1 MVRKREAGTSR
12 YTQTLVFPPLLNC
25 PRSMKIRLLLFLL
38 LLPLLATAQTITI
51 DRVNP
56 TNWWVGMKNPNVQL
70 LVHGPGAGTL
80 AYTVNYPGV
89 KLVKSSTVENPNYA
103 FLNLTIAPTA
113 RPGKVQL
120 VGKKGPQ
127 TLSQSWELKA
137 RDNTPKGQGVT
148 AADFIYL
155 AMPDRFANGDPSNDK
170 FADLRDPNMDRTN
183 PFFRHGGDLA
193 GAAQRLPYL
202 KDLGVTAVWFT
213 PVLENNQPLTNEGGT
228 MRASYHGYGFTDQY
242 TIDKRFG
249 GNAAYKTYVQQA
261 HAAGL
266 KVVQDAVYNHVGNT
280 HWILQDLPMKSWLHQ
295 WPTYTNTTYK
305 YQPITDP
312 HAAQSD
318 KRVTLDGWFVPFLP
332 DLNQQ
337 NPYVANYLIE
347 NAIWCVENFGIDA
360 WRIDTYMYNDQPFMN
375 RCNAA
380 LLAEYPRI
388 HIFGE
393 SSVTNVVDQAYYTR
407 NKIDFPFK
415 SNQPGGLDFVL
426 ESALLAGL
434 KEVGTPAATG
444 WDGGPQHVYQ
454 ALAQDAV
461 YQDPTK
467 LVTFLDNHDHNR
479 FLSEIGDDL
488 DKYKMGLTWLLT
500 TRGIPCMYYGTEILM
515 KNFKDPT
522 DAEVRRDFPG
532 GWPGD
537 KEDKFTAAGRTARE
551 NEAFDFVKKLATYRR
566 DHKVLHDGKLMQ
578 YLPENGLYVY
588 FRYDATGTVM
598 IASNTTDKAATL
610 PTARFAERAAGFTK
624 ARNVLTGESLGSLAT
639 LQLPAKT
646 AMVLELLK

>member
-1 MVRKREAGTSR
+1 
-12 YTQTLVFPPLLNC
+12 
-25 PRSMKIRLLLFLL
+25 MKKHY
-38 LLPLLATAQTITI
+38 LPLLALLFPLLANAQTVSI

-56 TNWWVGMKNPNVQL
+56 TNWWVGMKNPSVQV
-70 LVHGPGAGTL
+70 LVHGPAAGTL

-89 KLVKSSTVENPNYA
+89 KLVKTNTVENPNYA
-103 FLNLTIAPTA
+103 FLDLIIGPTA
-113 RPGKVQL
+113 KPGRVQL
-120 VGKKGPQ
+120 IGKKGGQ
-127 TLSQSWELKA
+127 TVTQTWELRA
-137 RDNTPKGQGVT
+137 RDNSPKAQGVT
-148 AADFIYL
+148 AADFIYV
-155 AMPDRFANGDPSNDK
+155 AMLDRFANGDPGNDK
-170 FADLRDPNMDRTN
+170 FADMRDTNLDRAN

-193 GAAQRLPYL
+193 GVTQHLPYL
-202 KDLGVTAVWFT
+202 KELGVTAVWLT
-213 PVLENNQPLTNEGGT
+213 PVTENDQPLTNEAGT
-228 MRASYHGYGFTDQY
+228 MRASYHGFGFTDQY
-242 TIDKRFG
+242 KIDRRFG
-249 GNAAYKTYVQQA
+249 GNAGYKSYIEQA

-295 WPTYTNTTYK
+295 WSTYTNTSYK
-305 YQPITDP
+305 YQPVTDP

-318 KRVTLDGWFVPFLP
+318 RRVTLDGWFVPFLP

-347 NAIWCVENFGIDA
+347 NAIWNVENFGIDA
-360 WRIDTYMYNDQPFMN
+360 YRIDTYLYNDQPFMN

-380 LLAEYPRI
+380 LLAEYPRL

-393 SSVTNVVDQAYYTR
+393 SAVSNVVDQAYYTR

-426 ESALLAGL
+426 EGAMLGAL
-434 KEVGTPAATG
+434 KEVGTPATTG
-444 WDGGPQHVYQ
+444 FDGGPHRFYQ
-454 ALAQDAV
+454 ALAQDVV

-467 LVTFLDNHDHNR
+467 LVTFLDNFDHDR
-479 FLSEIGDDL
+479 YLSVIGDDF
-488 DKYKMGLTWLLT
+488 DRYKMGLTWLLT
-500 TRGIPCMYYGTEILM
+500 TRGIPSMYYGTEILM

-522 DAEVRRDFPG
+522 DAEVRKDFPG
-532 GWPGD
+532 GWAGD
-537 KEDKFTAAGRTARE
+537 KENKFTAAGRSTKE

-588 FRYDATGTVM
+588 FRYDAVGTVM
-598 IASNTTDKAATL
+598 VASNTTDKATSL
-610 PTARFAERAAGFTK
+610 PTARFAERMTGFTK
-624 ARNVLTGESLGSLAT
+624 ARNVLTGESLGSIAT

-646 AMVLELLK
+646 AVVLELAK

>member
-1 MVRKREAGTSR
+1 
-12 YTQTLVFPPLLNC
+12 
-25 PRSMKIRLLLFLL
+25 MKIRLLLFLL

-295 WPTYTNTTYK
+295 WPTYTQTSYK
-305 YQPITDP
+305 QQPITDP
-312 HAAQSD
+312 HAAQID

-588 FRYDATGTVM
+588 FRYDASGTVM
-598 IASNTTDKAATL
+598 VASNTTDKATTL
-610 PTARFAERAAGFTK
+610 PTARFAERVAGFTK

>member
-1 MVRKREAGTSR
+1 MRKR
-12 YTQTLVFPPLLNC
+12 YLL
-25 PRSMKIRLLLFLL
+25 PFLAL
-38 LLPLLATAQTITI
+38 LLPTLAQAQAVSIE
-51 DRVNP
+51 RVNP

-70 LVHGPGAGTL
+70 LIHGPGAGTL
-80 AYTVNYPGV
+80 AYSINYPGV
-89 KLVKSSTVENPNYA
+89 KLVKTSAVENPNYA
-103 FLNLTIAPTA
+103 FLDLTIAPTA
-113 RPGKVQL
+113 KAGRVSII
-120 VGKKGPQ
+120 GKKGSQ
-127 TLSQSWELKA
+127 TVTQAWELRA
-137 RDNTPKGQGVT
+137 RDHAPKGQGVT

-155 AMPDRFANGDPSNDK
+155 AMPDRFANGDPGNDK
-170 FADLRDPNMDRTN
+170 FADLRDPNLDRTN

-193 GAAQRLPYL
+193 GAAQHLSYL

-213 PVLENNQPLTNEGGT
+213 PLIENNQPLTNEGGT

-249 GNAAYKTYVQQA
+249 GNAAYKSFVQQA

-295 WPTYTNTTYK
+295 WPTYTNTSYR

-312 HAAQSD
+312 HAAQTD
-318 KRVTLDGWFVPFLP
+318 RKITLDGWFVPFLP
-332 DLNQQ
+332 DLNQS

-347 NAIWCVENFGIDA
+347 HAIWSVENFGVDA

-393 SSVTNVVDQAYYTR
+393 SMVNNVVDQSHYTR
-407 NKIDFPFK
+407 NNIAFPFK
-415 SNQPGGLDFVL
+415 SNQPGTIDFVL
-426 ESALLAGL
+426 EYAMLDALKQG
-434 KEVGTPAATG
+434 VSY
-444 WDGGPQHVYQ
+444 DGGVQKFYQ

-467 LVTFLDNHDHNR
+467 LVTLLDNHDQNR

-500 TRGIPCMYYGTEILM
+500 TRGIPSLYYGTEILM

-522 DAEVRRDFPG
+522 DAEVRKDFPG

-537 KEDKFTAAGRTARE
+537 KEDKFTAAGRSARE

-566 DHKVLHDGKLMQ
+566 DHPVLHTGKLMQ

-588 FRYDATGTVM
+588 FRYDATSTVM
-598 IASNTTDKAATL
+598 VASNTSDKPITL
-610 PTARFAERAAGFTK
+610 PTTRFSERMAGFTK
-624 ARNVLTGESLGSLAT
+624 ARNVLTGESLGSISTLA
-639 LQLPAKT
+639 LPAKT
-646 AMVLELLK
+646 AVVLELLK

>member
-1 MVRKREAGTSR
+1 MNSR
-12 YTQTLVFPPLLNC
+12 
-25 PRSMKIRLLLFLL
+25 L
-38 LLPLLATAQTITI
+38 LLPLLALLPYLSEAQTAAI
-51 DRVNP
+51 DRINP
-56 TNWWVGMKNPNVQL
+56 TNWWVGMKNPSVQV

-80 AYTVNYPGV
+80 AYSINYPGV
-89 KLVKSSTVENPNYA
+89 KLVKTNTVENSNYA
-103 FLNLTIAPTA
+103 FLDLIISPTA
-113 RPGKVQL
+113 KPGRL
-120 VGKKGPQ
+120 RITGRKGGQ
-127 TLSQSWELKA
+127 TMTQTWEIRA
-137 RDNTPKGQGVT
+137 RDKSPKGQGVT
-148 AADFIYL
+148 DADFIYE
-155 AMPDRFANGDPSNDK
+155 AMIDRFANGDPSNDR
-170 FADLRDPNMDRTN
+170 FSDMRDTNLDRAN

-193 GAAQRLPYL
+193 GVAQHFPYI
-202 KDLGVTAVWFT
+202 KELGATAVWLT
-213 PVLENNQPLTNEGGT
+213 PVTENDQPLTNEGGT
-228 MRASYHGYGFTDQY
+228 MRASYHGFGFTDQY
-242 TIDKRFG
+242 NVDRRFG
-249 GNAAYKTYVQQA
+249 GNAGYKTYVQQA

-347 NAIWCVENFGIDA
+347 NALWNVESFGIDA
-360 WRIDTYMYNDQPFMN
+360 YRIDTYMYNDQPFMN

-380 LLAEYPRI
+380 LLAEYPHL

-393 SSVTNVVDQAYYTR
+393 SSVNNVIDQAYYTR

-444 WDGGPQHVYQ
+444 WNGGAQHPYQ
-454 ALAQDAV
+454 ALAQDVV
-461 YQDPTK
+461 YENPNK
-467 LVTFLDNHDHNR
+467 LVIFLDNFDHNR

-500 TRGIPCMYYGTEILM
+500 TRGIPSLYYGTEILM

-522 DAEVRRDFPG
+522 DAEVRKDFPG

-537 KEDKFTAAGRTARE
+537 KENKFTAAGRTARE

-566 DHKVLHDGKLMQ
+566 DHPALHSGKLMQ
-578 YLPENGLYVY
+578 YLPQDGLYVY

-598 IASNTTDKAATL
+598 VASNTTDKPASL
-610 PTARFAERAAGFTK
+610 PTVRFAERMAGFTK
-624 ARNVLTGESLGSLAT
+624 ARNILTGESLGSLAK

-646 AMVLELLK
+646 AVVLELGK

>member
-1 MVRKREAGTSR
+1 MFKH
-12 YTQTLVFPPLLNC
+12 LKN
-25 PRSMKIRLLLFLL
+25 RLLLPFIAL
-38 LLPLLATAQTITI
+38 LLPLAATAQTAAI

-56 TNWWVGMKNPNVQL
+56 TNWWVGMKSPNVQL

-103 FLNLTIAPTA
+103 FLDLSISPTA
-113 RPGKVQL
+113 KPGRVQL
-120 VGKKGPQ
+120 VGKKGGQ
-127 TLSQSWELKA
+127 TVTQSWEIKA
-137 RDNTPKGQGVT
+137 RDNAPKGQGVT

-170 FADLRDPNMDRTN
+170 FADMRDPNMDRANT
-183 PFFRHGGDLA
+183 FFRHGGDLA
-193 GAAQRLPYL
+193 GAAQRIPYL
-202 KDLGVTAVWFT
+202 KDLGVTAIWFT
-213 PVLENNQPLTNEGGT
+213 PLTENNQPLTNEGGT

-242 TIDKRFG
+242 NIDKRFG
-249 GNAAYKTYVQQA
+249 GNAGYKSYVQQA

-305 YQPITDP
+305 YQPVTDP

-318 KRVTLDGWFVPFLP
+318 RKNTLDGWFVPFLP

-380 LLAEYPRI
+380 LLAEYPRL

-393 SSVTNVVDQAYYTR
+393 SMVNNVVDQSYYTR
-407 NKIDFPFK
+407 NTIGFPFK
-415 SNQPGGLDFVL
+415 SNQPGTIDFVL
-426 ESALLAGL
+426 EYAMLAGL
-434 KEVGTPAATG
+434 KEVGSPNAAG
-444 WDGGPQHVYQ
+444 WDNGAQHVYQ

-467 LVTFLDNHDHNR
+467 LVTLLDNHDQNR
-479 FLSEIGDDL
+479 FLSEVGDDL

-500 TRGIPCMYYGTEILM
+500 TRGIPSMYYGTEILM

-522 DAEVRRDFPG
+522 DAEVRKDFPG
-532 GWPGD
+532 GWAGD
-537 KEDKFTAAGRTARE
+537 KEDKFTAAGRSARE

-566 DHKVLHDGKLMQ
+566 DHKVLHTGKLMQ
-578 YLPENGLYVY
+578 YLPQDGLYVY
-588 FRYDATGTVM
+588 FRYDATGTVLV
-598 IASNTTDKAATL
+598 ASNTTDKPASL
-610 PTARFAERAAGFTK
+610 PTARFSERMAGFSK
-624 ARNVLTGESLGSLAT
+624 ARNVLTGESLSSVAT

-646 AMVLELLK
+646 AVVLELGK

>member
-1 MVRKREAGTSR
+1 MKKR
-12 YTQTLVFPPLLNC
+12 Y
-25 PRSMKIRLLLFLL
+25 
-38 LLPLLATAQTITI
+38 LPLLALLLPSLADAQTASI

-80 AYTVNYPGV
+80 TYTINYPGV
-89 KLVKSSTVENPNYA
+89 KLVKASTVENPNYA
-103 FLNLTIAPTA
+103 FLDLTISNTA
-113 RPGKVQL
+113 KPGRVQL
-120 VGKKGPQ
+120 VGKKGGQ
-127 TLSQSWELKA
+127 TVTQTWELRA
-137 RDNTPKGQGVT
+137 RDNSPKAQGVT
-148 AADFIYL
+148 AADFIYV
-155 AMPDRFANGDPSNDK
+155 AMLDRFANGDPSNDK
-170 FADLRDPNMDRTN
+170 FADMRDPNLDRAN

-193 GAAQRLPYL
+193 GVTQHLPYL
-202 KDLGVTAVWFT
+202 KELGVTAVWLT
-213 PVLENNQPLTNEGGT
+213 PVTENDQPLTNEGGT
-228 MRASYHGYGFTDQY
+228 MRASYHGFGFTDQY
-242 TIDKRFG
+242 RIDRRFG
-249 GNAAYKTYVQQA
+249 GNAGYQSYVRQA
-261 HAAGL
+261 HAAGM

-295 WPTYTNTTYK
+295 WATYTNTSYK
-305 YQPITDP
+305 YQPVTDP
-312 HAAQSD
+312 HAAPSD
-318 KRVTLDGWFVPFLP
+318 RRVTLDGWFVPFLP

-347 NAIWCVENFGIDA
+347 NAIWNVENFGIDA
-360 WRIDTYMYNDQPFMN
+360 YRIDTYLYNDQPFMN

-380 LLAEYPRI
+380 LLAEYPRL

-393 SSVTNVVDQAYYTR
+393 SAVANVVDQAYYTR

-426 ESALLAGL
+426 EGAMLGAL
-434 KEVGTPAATG
+434 KEVGTPATTG
-444 WDGGPQHVYQ
+444 FDGGPHRFYQ
-454 ALAQDAV
+454 TLAQDVV

-467 LVTFLDNHDHNR
+467 LVTFLDNFDHDR
-479 FLSEIGDDL
+479 YLSVIGDDF
-488 DKYKMGLTWLLT
+488 DRYKMGLTWLLT
-500 TRGIPCMYYGTEILM
+500 TRGIPSMYYGTEILM

-522 DAEVRRDFPG
+522 DAEVRKDFPG
-532 GWPGD
+532 GWAGD
-537 KEDKFTAAGRTARE
+537 KENKFTAAGRTAKE

-598 IASNTTDKAATL
+598 VASNTTDKAASL
-610 PTARFAERAAGFTK
+610 PTARFAERMSGFTK
-624 ARNVLTGESLGSLAT
+624 AKNVMTGESLSDVAT

-646 AMVLELLK
+646 AVVLELLK

>member
-1 MVRKREAGTSR
+1 MKKSC
-12 YTQTLVFPPLLNC
+12 FLL
-25 PRSMKIRLLLFLL
+25 LL
-38 LLPLLATAQTITI
+38 LLPLLAGAQSVSI

-70 LVHGPGAGTL
+70 LVHGLGAGTL
-80 AYTVNYPGV
+80 TYTVNYPGV
-89 KLVKSSTVENPNYA
+89 KLLKTNAVENPNYA
-103 FLNLTIAPTA
+103 FLDLTISPTA
-113 RPGKVQL
+113 KPGTVRL

-127 TLSQSWELKA
+127 TVTQTWELRA
-137 RDNTPKGQGVT
+137 RDKSPKAQGVT

-170 FADLRDPNMDRTN
+170 FADLRDPNLDRAN

-202 KDLGVTAVWFT
+202 KDLGVTAIWFT
-213 PVLENNQPLTNEGGT
+213 PLIENNQPLTNEGGT

-242 TIDKRFG
+242 NIDKRFG
-249 GNAAYKTYVQQA
+249 GNAAYVDYVKKA

-295 WPTYTNTTYK
+295 WPTYTNTTYR

-318 KRVTLDGWFVPFLP
+318 RKNTLDGWFVPFLP
-332 DLNQQ
+332 DLNQG

-347 NAIWCVENFGIDA
+347 NAIWQVEYFGVDA
-360 WRIDTYMYNDQPFMN
+360 YRIDTYMYNDQPFMN

-380 LLAEYPRI
+380 LLAEYPRL

-393 SSVTNVVDQAYYTR
+393 SMVNNVVDQAHYTR
-407 NKIDFPFK
+407 NNINFPFK
-415 SNQPGGLDFVL
+415 SNQPGTIDFVL
-426 ESALLAGL
+426 EYAMLAGL
-434 KEVGTPAATG
+434 KEVGTPGVTG
-444 WDGGPQHVYQ
+444 WDNGPQHFYQ
-454 ALAQDAV
+454 ALAQDGV

-467 LVTFLDNHDHNR
+467 LVTLLDNHDQNR
-479 FLSEIGDDL
+479 FLSEVGDDL

-500 TRGIPCMYYGTEILM
+500 TRGIPSLYYGTEILM

-522 DAEVRRDFPG
+522 DAEVRKDFPG

-537 KEDKFTAAGRTARE
+537 KEDKFTAAGRSARE

-566 DHKVLHDGKLMQ
+566 DHPVLHSGKLMQ

-588 FRYDATGTVM
+588 FRYDATGTVLV
-598 IASNTTDKAATL
+598 ATNPTDKPTAL
-610 PTARFAERAAGFTK
+610 PTGRFSERMAGFTK
-624 ARNVLTGESLGSLAT
+624 AKNVLTGESLSSLAT

-646 AMVLELLK
+646 AVVLELGK

>member
-1 MVRKREAGTSR
+1 
-12 YTQTLVFPPLLNC
+12 
-25 PRSMKIRLLLFLL
+25 MKNRCLLLLSL
-38 LLPLLATAQTITI
+38 LLPLLASAQAVSI

-89 KLVKSSTVENPNYA
+89 KLVKTSTVENPNYA
-103 FLNLTIAPTA
+103 FLDLTLAATA
-113 RPGKVQL
+113 KPGRVQL
-120 VGKKGPQ
+120 VGKKGSQ
-127 TLSQSWELKA
+127 TVTQNWELKA
-137 RDNTPKGQGVT
+137 RDNSPKAQGVT

-170 FADLRDPNMDRTN
+170 FADLRDPNHDRAN

-202 KDLGVTAVWFT
+202 KELGVTAVWFT
-213 PVLENNQPLTNEGGT
+213 PLIENNQPLTNEGGT

-242 TIDKRFG
+242 NIDKRFG
-249 GNAAYKTYVQQA
+249 GNAAYKSFVQQA

-295 WPTYTNTTYK
+295 WPTYTNTSYR

-312 HAAQSD
+312 HAAQTD
-318 KRVTLDGWFVPFLP
+318 RKITLDGWFVPFLP
-332 DLNQQ
+332 DLNQG
-337 NPYVANYLIE
+337 NAYVANYLIE
-347 NAIWCVENFGIDA
+347 NAIWAVENFGIDA

-393 SSVTNVVDQAYYTR
+393 SSVNNVVDQSYYVR
-407 NKIDFPFK
+407 SNIAFPFK

-426 ESALLAGL
+426 EYAMLDALKQG
-434 KEVGTPAATG
+434 VSY
-444 WDGGPQHVYQ
+444 DGGVHRMYQ
-454 ALAQDAV
+454 TLAQDAV
-461 YQDPTK
+461 YQDPNK

-488 DKYKMGLTWLLT
+488 AKYKMGLTWLLT
-500 TRGIPCMYYGTEILM
+500 TRGIPSLYYGTEILM

-532 GWPGD
+532 GWAGD
-537 KEDKFTAAGRTARE
+537 KEDKFTAAGRSARE
-551 NEAFDFVKKLATYRR
+551 NEAFDFVKKLANYRR
-566 DHKVLHDGKLMQ
+566 DHKVLHTGKLMQ

-588 FRYDATGTVM
+588 FRYDTTGTVM
-598 IASNTTDKAATL
+598 VASNTSDKPATL
-610 PTARFAERAAGFTK
+610 LTARFAERMSGFGK
-624 ARNVLTGESLGSLAT
+624 ARNVITDETLNGISSLA
-639 LQLPAKT
+639 LPAKT
-646 AMVLELLK
+646 AVILELLK

>member
-1 MVRKREAGTSR
+1 MKKSC
-12 YTQTLVFPPLLNC
+12 FLL
-25 PRSMKIRLLLFLL
+25 LL
-38 LLPLLATAQTITI
+38 LLPLLASAQAVSI

-89 KLVKSSTVENPNYA
+89 KLVKTSTVENPNYA
-103 FLNLTIAPTA
+103 FLDLVVAGTA
-113 RPGKVQL
+113 KPGRVQL
-120 VGKKGPQ
+120 VGKKGGQ
-127 TLSQSWELKA
+127 TVSRTWELRA
-137 RDNTPKGQGVT
+137 RDTAPKAQGVT

-155 AMPDRFANGDPSNDK
+155 AVPDRFANGDPGNDK
-170 FADLRDPNMDRTN
+170 FADLRDPNMDRANT
-183 PFFRHGGDLA
+183 FFRHGGDLA

-213 PVLENNQPLTNEGGT
+213 PLIENNQPLTNEAGT

-242 TIDKRFG
+242 NIDKRFG
-249 GNAAYKTYVQQA
+249 GNAAYQDFVRKA

-280 HWILQDLPMKSWLHQ
+280 HWFLQDLPMKSWLHQ
-295 WPTYTNTTYK
+295 WPTYTNTTYR

-312 HAAQSD
+312 HAAQID
-318 KRVTLDGWFVPFLP
+318 RKITLDGWFVPFLP
-332 DLNQQ
+332 DLNQG

-347 NAIWCVENFGIDA
+347 NAIWQVENFGVDA
-360 WRIDTYMYNDQPFMN
+360 YRIDTYMYNDQPFMN

-380 LLAEYPRI
+380 LLAEYPRL

-393 SSVTNVVDQAYYTR
+393 SSVNNVVDQAYYTR
-407 NKIDFPFK
+407 SNINFPFK
-415 SNQPGGLDFVL
+415 SNQPGTLDFVL
-426 ESALLAGL
+426 ESAMLDAL
-434 KEVGTPAATG
+434 KQGVSY
-444 WDGGPQHVYQ
+444 DGGVQRFYQ
-454 ALAQDAV
+454 TLAQDAV

-467 LVTFLDNHDHNR
+467 LVTFLDNHDHDR
-479 FLSEIGDDL
+479 YLSVIGDDL
-488 DKYKMGLTWLLT
+488 AKYKMGLTWLLT
-500 TRGIPCMYYGTEILM
+500 TRGIPSMYYGTEILM

-532 GWPGD
+532 GWAGD
-537 KEDKFTAAGRTARE
+537 KEDKFTAAGRSARE

-566 DHKVLHDGKLMQ
+566 DHKVLHTGKLMQ

-588 FRYDATGTVM
+588 FRYDAAGTVLV
-598 IASNTTDKAATL
+598 ASNTSDKPAAL
-610 PTARFAERAAGFTK
+610 PTTRFAERMSGFSK
-624 ARNVLTGESLGSLAT
+624 ARNVLTDETLSSLAT

-646 AMVLELLK
+646 AVVLELLK

>member
-1 MVRKREAGTSR
+1 
-12 YTQTLVFPPLLNC
+12 
-25 PRSMKIRLLLFLL
+25 MKKSCLL
-38 LLPLLATAQTITI
+38 LLVLLLRIAANAQTVSI

-56 TNWWVGMKNPNVQL
+56 TNWWAGMKKPSVQL

-80 AYTVNYPGV
+80 AYTINYPGV
-89 KLVKSSTVENPNYA
+89 KLVKANTVENPNYA
-103 FLNLTIAPTA
+103 FLDLTIAATA
-113 RPGKVQL
+113 KPGKVRL
-120 VGKKGPQ
+120 VGKKGSQ
-127 TLSQSWELKA
+127 TVTQTWELRA
-137 RDNTPKGQGVT
+137 RDNFPKGQGVT
-148 AADFIYL
+148 TADFIYL

-170 FADLRDPNMDRTN
+170 FADLRDPNMDRAN

-193 GAAQRLPYL
+193 GAAQRIGYL

-242 TIDKRFG
+242 NVDRRFG
-249 GNAAYKTYVQQA
+249 GNAAYKAYVQQA

-280 HWILQDLPMKSWLHQ
+280 HWILEDLPMKSWLHQ
-295 WPTYTNTTYK
+295 WPTYTNTSYR
-305 YQPITDP
+305 YQPTTDP
-312 HAAQSD
+312 HASKID
-318 KRVTLDGWFVPFLP
+318 RDITLNGWFVPFLP

-347 NAIWCVENFGIDA
+347 NAIWSVENFGIDA

-393 SSVTNVVDQAYYTR
+393 SMVNSIIDQAYYTR
-407 NKIDFPFK
+407 NTINFPFK
-415 SNQPGGLDFVL
+415 SNQPGTLDFVL
-426 ESALLAGL
+426 KDAMLDALTQG
-434 KEVGTPAATG
+434 EG
-444 WDGGPQHVYQ
+444 WDSGVQRFYQ
-454 ALAQDAV
+454 TLAQDAV

-467 LVTFLDNHDHNR
+467 LVTLLDNHDQNR

-500 TRGIPCMYYGTEILM
+500 TRGIPSMYYGTEILM

-522 DAEVRRDFPG
+522 DAEVRKDFPG
-532 GWPGD
+532 GWPDD
-537 KEDKFTAAGRTARE
+537 KENKFTAAGRNARE
-551 NEAFDFVKKLATYRR
+551 NEAFDYVRKLATYRR
-566 DHKVLHDGKLMQ
+566 DHKVLHNGKLMQ

-598 IASNTTDKAATL
+598 VASNTSDKPATL
-610 PTARFAERAAGFTK
+610 PTARFSERTAGFSK
-624 ARNVLTGESLGSLAT
+624 ARNVMTGESLSTIST

-646 AMVLELLK
+646 AVVLELLK

>member
-1 MVRKREAGTSR
+1 
-12 YTQTLVFPPLLNC
+12 
-25 PRSMKIRLLLFLL
+25 MKIRLLLLFL

-70 LVHGPGAGTL
+70 LLHGPGAGTL

-89 KLVKSSTVENPNYA
+89 KLVKTSTVENPNYA
-103 FLNLTIAPTA
+103 FLDLTIAPTA
-113 RPGKVQL
+113 RPGKVQF
-120 VGKKGPQ
+120 VGKKGTQ

-137 RDNTPKGQGVT
+137 RDNALKGQGVT

-170 FADLRDPNMDRTN
+170 FADLRDPNMDRAN

-193 GAAQRLPYL
+193 GAAQRIPYL

-213 PVLENNQPLTNEGGT
+213 PLTENNQPLTNEGGT

-280 HWILQDLPMKSWLHQ
+280 HWILQDLPTNSWLHQ
-295 WPTYTNTTYK
+295 WPSYTNTSYK
-305 YQPITDP
+305 QQPITDP
-312 HAAQSD
+312 HAAQID

-375 RCNAA
+375 RCNAT

-393 SSVTNVVDQAYYTR
+393 SSVTNVIDQAYYTR
-407 NKIDFPFK
+407 NKINFPFK

-500 TRGIPCMYYGTEILM
+500 TRGIPSMYYGTEILM

-588 FRYDATGTVM
+588 FRYDASGTVM
-598 IASNTTDKAATL
+598 VASNTTDKAATL
-610 PTARFAERAAGFTK
+610 PTARFAERMAGFTK
-624 ARNVLTGESLGSLAT
+624 ARNVLTGENLGSLAT
-639 LQLPAKT
+639 LQLTAKT
-646 AMVLELLK
+646 AVVLELLK

>member
-1 MVRKREAGTSR
+1 
-12 YTQTLVFPPLLNC
+12 
-25 PRSMKIRLLLFLL
+25 MKKSHLLLLL
-38 LLPLLATAQTITI
+38 LLPLLANAQNISI

-80 AYTVNYPGV
+80 TYTVNYPGV
-89 KLVKSSTVENPNYA
+89 KLVKTNTVENPNYA
-103 FLNLTIAPTA
+103 FLDLSISPSAK
-113 RPGKVQL
+113 PGTVRL
-120 VGKKGPQ
+120 VGKKGTQ
-127 TLSQSWELKA
+127 TVTQTWALKA
-137 RDNTPKGQGVT
+137 RDNAPKALGVT

-155 AMPDRFANGDPSNDK
+155 AMPDRFANGDPANDK
-170 FADLRDPNMDRTN
+170 FADMRDPNHDRAN
-183 PFFRHGGDLA
+183 PFFRHGGDLQ
-193 GAAQRLPYL
+193 GAARRIGYL

-213 PVLENNQPLTNEGGT
+213 PVLENNQPLTSEGGT

-242 TIDKRFG
+242 NVDRRLG
-249 GNAAYKTYVQQA
+249 GNAAYKSFVQQA

-295 WPTYTNTTYK
+295 WPSYTNTTYR
-305 YQPITDP
+305 YTPITDP
-312 HAAQSD
+312 HAAQID
-318 KRVTLDGWFVPFLP
+318 RNITLDGWFVPFLP

-337 NPYVANYLIE
+337 NPFVANYLIE
-347 NAIWCVENFGIDA
+347 NAIWCVENFGVDA
-360 WRIDTYMYNDQPFMN
+360 WRIDTYLYNDQPFMN

-380 LLAEYPRI
+380 LLAEYPRL

-393 SSVTNVVDQAYYTR
+393 SAVTNSIDQAYYTR
-407 NKIDFPFK
+407 SKIDFPFK
-415 SNQPGGLDFVL
+415 SNQPGALDFVL
-426 ESALLAGL
+426 EGALLGAL
-434 KEVGTPAATG
+434 KDTGTPAVSG
-444 WDGGPQHVYQ
+444 WDGGAQRVYQ
-454 ALAQDAV
+454 ALAQDVV
-461 YQDPTK
+461 YQDPTR

-488 DKYKMGLTWLLT
+488 DKYKLGLTWLLT
-500 TRGIPCMYYGTEILM
+500 TRGIPSMYYGTEILM

-522 DAEVRRDFPG
+522 DAEVRKDFPG

-537 KEDKFTAAGRTARE
+537 KDNKFAAAGRSARE
-551 NEAFDFVKKLATYRR
+551 NEAFDFVRKLATYRR
-566 DHKVLHDGKLMQ
+566 DHKVLHSGKLMQ

-598 IASNTTDKAATL
+598 VASNTTDKPAAL
-610 PTARFAERAAGFTK
+610 PTARFAERMSGFTK
-624 ARNVLTGESLGSLAT
+624 GRNVLTGENLSSLAT

-646 AMVLELLK
+646 AVVLELGK

>member
-1 MVRKREAGTSR
+1 
-12 YTQTLVFPPLLNC
+12 
-25 PRSMKIRLLLFLL
+25 MKIRLLLFLL

-295 WPTYTNTTYK
+295 WPTYTQTSYK
-305 YQPITDP
+305 QQPITDP
-312 HAAQSD
+312 HAAQID

-337 NPYVANYLIE
+337 NPYVSNYLIE

>member
-1 MVRKREAGTSR
+1 MKKSC
-12 YTQTLVFPPLLNC
+12 FLL
-25 PRSMKIRLLLFLL
+25 LL
-38 LLPLLATAQTITI
+38 LLPLLAGAQTVSI

-89 KLVKSSTVENPNYA
+89 KLVKTNTVANPNYA
-103 FLNLTIAPTA
+103 FLDLSIAATA
-113 RPGKVQL
+113 KPGKVQL
-120 VGKKGPQ
+120 IGKKGGQ
-127 TLSQSWELKA
+127 TVTQSWELRA
-137 RDNTPKGQGVT
+137 RDKAPKAQGVT

-170 FADLRDPNMDRTN
+170 FADLRDPNHDRAN

-213 PVLENNQPLTNEGGT
+213 PLIENNQPLTNEGGT

-242 TIDKRFG
+242 NIDKRFG
-249 GNAAYKTYVQQA
+249 GNAAYVDFVKKA

-295 WPTYTNTTYK
+295 WPTYTNTSYR

-312 HAAQSD
+312 HASESD
-318 KRVTLDGWFVPFLP
+318 RKNTLDGWFVPFLP
-332 DLNQQ
+332 DLNQS
-337 NPYVANYLIE
+337 NPYVANYLIA
-347 NAIWCVENFGIDA
+347 NAIWQVEYFGVDA
-360 WRIDTYMYNDQPFMN
+360 YRIDTYMYNDQPFMN

-380 LLAEYPRI
+380 LLAEYPRL

-393 SSVTNVVDQAYYTR
+393 SMVNNVVDQAHYTR
-407 NKIDFPFK
+407 NNINFPFK
-415 SNQPGGLDFVL
+415 SNQPGTIDFVL
-426 ESALLAGL
+426 EYGMLDALKQG
-434 KEVGTPAATG
+434 VSY
-444 WDGGPQHVYQ
+444 DGGVHKFYQ
-454 ALAQDAV
+454 VLAQDAV

-467 LVTFLDNHDHNR
+467 LVTLLDNHDQHR

-500 TRGIPCMYYGTEILM
+500 TRGIPSLYYGTEVLM

-532 GWPGD
+532 GWPDD
-537 KEDKFTAAGRTARE
+537 KENKFTAAGRSARE
-551 NEAFDFVKKLATYRR
+551 NEAFDFVRKLATYRR
-566 DHKVLHDGKLMQ
+566 DHKVLHTGKLMQ

-588 FRYDATGTVM
+588 FRYDAAGTVM
-598 IASNTTDKAATL
+598 VASNTSDKPAAL
-610 PTARFAERAAGFTK
+610 PTARFSERMTGFTK
-624 ARNVLTGESLGSLAT
+624 ARNVLTGESLSSLAT

-646 AMVLELLK
+646 AVVLELQR

>member
-1 MVRKREAGTSR
+1 MKKR
-12 YTQTLVFPPLLNC
+12 Y
-25 PRSMKIRLLLFLL
+25 
-38 LLPLLATAQTITI
+38 LLPLLALLLPQLSNAQTASI

-56 TNWWVGMKNPNVQL
+56 TNWWVGMKNPSVQVL
-70 LVHGPGAGTL
+70 IHGPGAGTL
-80 AYTVNYPGV
+80 AYSISYPGV
-89 KLVKSSTVENPNYA
+89 KLVKSSTVDNPNYA
-103 FLNLTIAPTA
+103 FLDLTITPTA
-113 RPGKVQL
+113 KPGRVQII
-120 VGKKGPQ
+120 GKKGSQ
-127 TLSQSWELKA
+127 TVTQTWEIRA
-137 RDNTPKGQGVT
+137 RDNAPKAQGVT

-155 AMPDRFANGDPSNDK
+155 AMPDRFANGDPTNDK
-170 FADLRDPNMDRTN
+170 FADLRDPNMDRVN
-183 PFFRHGGDLA
+183 PFFRHGGDLQ
-193 GAAQRLPYL
+193 GAAQRIPYL

-242 TIDKRFG
+242 NVDRRLG
-249 GNAAYKTYVQQA
+249 GNAAYKSYVQQA

-280 HWILQDLPMKSWLHQ
+280 HWFLQDLPMKSWLHQ
-295 WPTYTNTTYK
+295 WPTYTNTTYR
-305 YQPITDP
+305 YQSITDP
-312 HAAQSD
+312 HGAPSD
-318 KRVTLDGWFVPFLP
+318 RKVTLDGWFVPFLP
-332 DLNQQ
+332 DLNQS

-347 NAIWCVENFGIDA
+347 NAIWSVENFGIDA

-393 SSVTNVVDQAYYTR
+393 SSVNNVVDQSYYTK
-407 NKIDFPFK
+407 NTIGFPFK
-415 SNQPGGLDFVL
+415 SNQPGTLDFVL
-426 ESALLAGL
+426 ESAMLDAL
-434 KEVGTPAATG
+434 KQGVSY
-444 WDGGPQHVYQ
+444 DGGVQRFYQ
-454 ALAQDAV
+454 TLAQDAV

-467 LVTFLDNHDHNR
+467 LVTFLDNHDHDR
-479 FLSEIGDDL
+479 YLSVIGDDL

-500 TRGIPCMYYGTEILM
+500 TRGIPSMYYGTEILM

-532 GWPGD
+532 GWAGD
-537 KEDKFTAAGRTARE
+537 KEDKFTPTGRSARE

-588 FRYDATGTVM
+588 FRYDASGTVM
-598 IASNTTDKAATL
+598 VASNTSDKPATL
-610 PTARFAERAAGFTK
+610 PTARFTERMNGFTK
-624 ARNVLTGESLGSLAT
+624 ARNVLTGESLSSIASLA
-639 LQLPAKT
+639 LPAKT
-646 AMVLELLK
+646 AVVLELLK

>member
-1 MVRKREAGTSR
+1 MRKT
-12 YTQTLVFPPLLNC
+12 
-25 PRSMKIRLLLFLL
+25 RLLLLL
-38 LLPLLATAQTITI
+38 LVGTLLPLFAGAQAVTI

-56 TNWWVGMKNPNVQL
+56 TNWWVGMKNPAVQL
-70 LVHGPGAGTL
+70 IIHGPGAGSL
-80 AYTVNYPGV
+80 AYTISYPGV
-89 KLVKSSTVENPNYA
+89 KLLKAGTVENPNYA
-103 FLNLTIAPTA
+103 FLDLTIAPTTKPGTVQIVGK
-113 RPGKVQL
+113 RPG
-120 VGKKGPQ
+120 Q
-127 TLSQSWELKA
+127 TVTQAWEIRA
-137 RDNTPKGQGVT
+137 RDGAPKGQGVT

-155 AMPDRFANGDPSNDK
+155 AVPDRFANGDPSNDK
-170 FADLRDPNMDRTN
+170 FADMRDPNLDRAN
-183 PFFRHGGDLA
+183 PFFRHGGDLQ
-193 GAAQRLPYL
+193 GAAQRIPYL

-213 PVLENNQPLTNEGGT
+213 PVLENDQPLTNEGGT

-242 TIDKRFG
+242 RVDRRLG
-249 GNAAYKTYVQQA
+249 GNAAYKSYVQQA

-280 HWILQDLPMKSWLHQ
+280 HWFLQDLPMKSWLHQ
-295 WPTYTNTTYK
+295 WPTYTNTSYR

-312 HAAQSD
+312 HAAQID
-318 KRVTLDGWFVPFLP
+318 RKITLDGWFVPFLP
-332 DLNQQ
+332 DLNQG

-347 NAIWCVENFGIDA
+347 NAIWSVENFGIDA

-393 SSVTNVVDQAYYTR
+393 SSVNNVVDQSYYTR
-407 NKIDFPFK
+407 NTIGFPFK

-426 ESALLAGL
+426 ESAMLDAL
-434 KEVGTPAATG
+434 KQPVSY
-444 WDGGPQHVYQ
+444 DGGVQRFYQ
-454 ALAQDAV
+454 ILAQDAV
-461 YQDPTK
+461 YQDPSK
-467 LVTFLDNHDHNR
+467 LVTFLDNHDHDR
-479 FLSEIGDDL
+479 YLSIIGDDL

-500 TRGIPCMYYGTEILM
+500 TRGIPSMYYGTEILM

-537 KEDKFTAAGRTARE
+537 KEDKFTAAGRSARE

-588 FRYDATGTVM
+588 FRYDASGTVM
-598 IASNTTDKAATL
+598 VASNTSDKPTAL
-610 PTARFAERAAGFTK
+610 PTARFAERMAGFSK
-624 ARNVLTGESLGSLAT
+624 ARNVLTGENMASLSSLA
-639 LQLPAKT
+639 LPAKT
-646 AMVLELLK
+646 AVVLELLK

>member
-1 MVRKREAGTSR
+1 MRKT
-12 YTQTLVFPPLLNC
+12 
-25 PRSMKIRLLLFLL
+25 RLLLLL
-38 LLPLLATAQTITI
+38 LVGTLLPLFAGAQAVTI

-56 TNWWVGMKNPNVQL
+56 TNWWVGMKNPAVQL
-70 LVHGPGAGTL
+70 IIHGPGAGSL
-80 AYTVNYPGV
+80 AYTISYPGV
-89 KLVKSSTVENPNYA
+89 KLLKAGTVENPNYA
-103 FLNLTIAPTA
+103 FLDLTIAPTTKPGTVQIVGK
-113 RPGKVQL
+113 RPG
-120 VGKKGPQ
+120 Q
-127 TLSQSWELKA
+127 TVTQAWEIRA
-137 RDNTPKGQGVT
+137 RDGAPKGQGVT

-155 AMPDRFANGDPSNDK
+155 AVPDRFANGDPSNDK
-170 FADLRDPNMDRTN
+170 FADMRDPNLDRAN
-183 PFFRHGGDLA
+183 PFFRHGGDLQ
-193 GAAQRLPYL
+193 GAAQRIPYL

-213 PVLENNQPLTNEGGT
+213 PVLENDQPLTNEGGT

-242 TIDKRFG
+242 RVDRRLG
-249 GNAAYKTYVQQA
+249 GNAAYKSYVQQA

-280 HWILQDLPMKSWLHQ
+280 HWFLQDLPMKSWLHQ
-295 WPTYTNTTYK
+295 WPTYTNTSYR

-312 HAAQSD
+312 HAAQID
-318 KRVTLDGWFVPFLP
+318 RKITLDGWFVPFLP
-332 DLNQQ
+332 DLNQG

-347 NAIWCVENFGIDA
+347 NAIWSVENFGIDA

-393 SSVTNVVDQAYYTR
+393 SSVNNVVDQSYYTR
-407 NKIDFPFK
+407 NTIGFPFK

-426 ESALLAGL
+426 ESAMLDGL
-434 KEVGTPAATG
+434 RQPISY
-444 WDGGPQHVYQ
+444 DGGVQRFYQ
-454 ALAQDAV
+454 ILAQDAV

-467 LVTFLDNHDHNR
+467 LVTFLDNHDHDR
-479 FLSEIGDDL
+479 YLSVIGDDL

-500 TRGIPCMYYGTEILM
+500 TRGIPSMYYGTEILM

-537 KEDKFTAAGRTARE
+537 KEDKFTSAGRSARE

-598 IASNTTDKAATL
+598 VASNTSDKPATL
-610 PTARFAERAAGFTK
+610 PTARFAERMAGFSR
-624 ARNVLTGESLGSLAT
+624 ARNVLTGENVASLSSLA
-639 LQLPAKT
+639 LPAKT
-646 AMVLELLK
+646 AVVLELLK